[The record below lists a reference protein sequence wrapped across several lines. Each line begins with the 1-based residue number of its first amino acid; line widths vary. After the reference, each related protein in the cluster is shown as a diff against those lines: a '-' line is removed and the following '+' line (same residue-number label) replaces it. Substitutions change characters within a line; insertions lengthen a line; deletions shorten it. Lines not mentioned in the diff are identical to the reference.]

1 MRDLKVSTKLAV
13 SSLIVIALIVII
25 GIAGIIGI
33 LQIYYRSNEMSDYR
47 IWLNMILIIFLIVI
61 AIGVAVII
69 FLTKFIYEQVSK
81 PLTEIGQF
89 VDKVSTGEIDLDS
102 IAEGSIDVRTD
113 DEIGALARILE
124 RSYVQ
129 LNEFEQSKLEMQTIT
144 ADNAALVRLNQLKN
158 ELVATISHE
167 LRTPLTVMS
176 ANAQLAVKAI
186 ARGDYADESLQRLAV
201 IPKEAKR
208 LADLSATLLKAF
220 NEQRD
225 ARGKS
230 PLSLIDLL
238 THTASVFKPIVD
250 KKNNSLALHIAPN
263 LPQVSGNSDELMQVL
278 FNILSN
284 ADAHTKDGEIT
295 IIAREGNSTEQ
306 SSFNSG
312 LSAPSSYFVYVSIKD
327 TGEGIDSELLP
338 HIFTKGWHGEN
349 GTGYGLAIC
358 KEIIEEHSGTIGVE
372 SELNAGTTIW
382 FTLPAIKQVES

>member
-102 IAEGSIDVRTD
+102 IEEGSIDVGTD

-201 IPKEAKR
+201 IPREAKR

-238 THTASVFKPIVD
+238 THTASVFKPIMD
-250 KKNNSLALHIAPN
+250 KNHNRQVLHIAPN
-263 LPQVSGNSDELMQVL
+263 LPQVSGTADELMQVL

-284 ADAHTKDGEIT
+284 ADAHTKNGEIT
-295 IIAREGNSTEQ
+295 ITAREGSNEERST
-306 SSFNSG
+306 FNSG